1 MFQMSKLKEH
11 LLKHFQIKTKE
22 ELMNILYG
30 PNFKKSYIPFFTKF
44 LADVRGKILRRQ
56 MLAGQKA
63 AVEEQKPKSLTKIL
77 PKKRRK
83 TERRKENIKKAI

>member
-1 MFQMSKLKEH
+1 
-11 LLKHFQIKTKE
+11 
-22 ELMNILYG
+22 
-30 PNFKKSYIPFFTKF
+30 
-44 LADVRGKILRRQ
+44 

-83 TERRKENIKKAI
+83 TKRRKENIKKAT

>member
-44 LADVRGKILRRQ
+44 LADVRGFFFSFFIHINIRFGWSLGPFEIF
-56 MLAGQKA
+56 LAFGNYFFA
-63 AVEEQKPKSLTKIL
+63 YRVLTYATDI
-77 PKKRRK
+77 
-83 TERRKENIKKAI
+83 